1 MIIMKIIYEK
11 IKLMWMS
18 SIPLFTVKCV
28 IKESHTMFN
37 LYGMI
42 VLVELTASAQVLCE
56 VFSHCTVL
64 MLVAEI

>member
-1 MIIMKIIYEK
+1 MNGMIIMRIIYEK

-18 SIPLFTVKCV
+18 SIQLFTVKCV

-42 VLVELTASAQVLCE
+42 VLVELTVCKCYVKHFL
-56 VFSHCTVL
+56 TVL
-64 MLVAEI
+64 Y